1 MDRNGSRTTIA
12 SLLPSSENRFEPI
25 KKIKDLIYH
34 SMAIVIMIVI
44 SILSILMWPLSAMNN
59 NPSNRVERS
68 RRIRA
73 TRQNL
78 ADPNSAYYR
87 IGEHRELQLKGI
99 QTIPHAQKVSLRSLD
114 GNCQALGYR
123 QILSIRNEYSEK
135 EKKNIRKYN
144 LSDYKWFSYTKVD
157 ELITI
162 LERAFYTMGV
172 QNGTKVLIY
181 AETRFEWFL
190 CANAILRNGGI
201 VATIYSTLGEEA
213 LRYGIEETQATV
225 LITTESLLSQLPKT
239 MCSTIQHL
247 VWFENIKR
255 KGDRE
260 QDKPKELS
268 HYTHIECINYEQLL
282 EKGRSA
288 SDAPI
293 YDPNNN
299 TIEGSTPAV
308 ILYTSGSTGKPKGVV
323 LTHQNF
329 VHTMKAVYTL
339 ISDQMLADYK
349 QHCWYGYLPLA
360 HILEFIAENAMF
372 CIGFRIGYGSPF
384 TMTDLSTGIIKGQPG
399 DLTLLKPT
407 IIPAVPLVLERIRKT
422 IMEKLELHSPLFTH
436 LASYLSIYKTFWLVN
451 GYDTPIFDMLISTRF
466 RKMFGGRVQFMMIG
480 GAALSAETQTLMRA
494 LLNIQILIGYGSTET
509 CGGNF
514 VSDLEDLS
522 VGWTGAPLFGILARL
537 ADWPEGGYTS
547 RDRPNPRGELHIGGE
562 SVSSGYLNQP
572 ELTNE
577 AFYNENGVQWFR
589 TGDIVEVNQLGE
601 FRIVDR
607 KKDLV
612 KLQHGEFVSLGKIES
627 ELKNCL
633 IIDNLCVYADGK
645 RNNVVALIMPNWNVL
660 KRLAIK
666 YLSEQPQHQSG
677 SSLTP
682 TSISQIELEQL
693 INNSMFVH
701 YIYKNVEE
709 FCLKETKLSKTEIP
723 VRIHL
728 CKEEWTPNN
737 DLLTAAMKIKRVN
750 IVRFYEKQIEAMYQM
765 ETNKS

>member
-34 SMAIVIMIVI
+34 SVAIVIMIVI

-144 LSDYKWFSYTKVD
+144 LSDYKWLSYTKVD

-494 LLNIQILIGYGSTET
+494 LLNIQILIVIIIYCVFGVCMCVCNQFCFFLLGLWIN
-509 CGGNF
+509 GNVWRQF
-514 VSDLEDLS
+514 C
-522 VGWTGAPLFGILARL
+522 FGFRRFIGRL
-537 ADWPEGGYTS
+537 
-547 RDRPNPRGELHIGGE
+547 DR
-562 SVSSGYLNQP
+562 
-572 ELTNE
+572 
-577 AFYNENGVQWFR
+577 R
-589 TGDIVEVNQLGE
+589 T
-601 FRIVDR
+601 
-607 KKDLV
+607 
-612 KLQHGEFVSLGKIES
+612 
-627 ELKNCL
+627 
-633 IIDNLCVYADGK
+633 
-645 RNNVVALIMPNWNVL
+645 
-660 KRLAIK
+660 
-666 YLSEQPQHQSG
+666 
-677 SSLTP
+677 
-682 TSISQIELEQL
+682 
-693 INNSMFVH
+693 
-701 YIYKNVEE
+701 
-709 FCLKETKLSKTEIP
+709 
-723 VRIHL
+723 
-728 CKEEWTPNN
+728 
-737 DLLTAAMKIKRVN
+737 
-750 IVRFYEKQIEAMYQM
+750 IVRHLSTFG
-765 ETNKS
+765 